1 MNGDRYADSFIDD
14 MTLGHKWNL
23 VTLFVTM
30 WSDLV
35 SIPRENSCNVR
46 VFRGINVFQSGHV
59 RTIKLLKCN
68 NDGSIAKA
76 MMNPSQSTPDKG
88 HKIWIAHRKVGEVI
102 AAR

>member
-1 MNGDRYADSFIDD
+1 MF
-14 MTLGHKWNL
+14 
-23 VTLFVTM
+23 
-30 WSDLV
+30 
-35 SIPRENSCNVR
+35 
-46 VFRGINVFQSGHV
+46 FQSGHV